1 MYDISNVISQ
11 CLCAIFIVGVYL
23 IQRDQA
29 KINHMV
35 AEYERT
41 HPEEVKME
49 SLKGRMLVNF
59 KFQPLP

>member
-1 MYDISNVISQ
+1 MYDISNVKSQ

-23 IQRDQA
+23 IQVDQA
-29 KINHMV
+29 KINDMV

-41 HPEEVKME
+41 REEVRME

-59 KFQPLP
+59 KFQPPP